1 LHRAPFDRCIL
12 CKAQSRPPQLFSA
25 AVAASPRFRAR
36 VQRWIDALWQDKDRL
51 LDELA
56 STRPVTGCG

>member
-1 LHRAPFDRCIL
+1 LHRAPFDRLIL

-36 VQRWIDALWQDKDRL
+36 VQHWIDALWQDKDRL